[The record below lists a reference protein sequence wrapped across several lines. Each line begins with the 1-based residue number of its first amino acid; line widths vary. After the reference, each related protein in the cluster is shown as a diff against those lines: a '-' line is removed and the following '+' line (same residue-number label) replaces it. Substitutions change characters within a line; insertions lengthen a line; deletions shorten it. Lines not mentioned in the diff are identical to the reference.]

1 MLLGQLVLLS
11 ERSLSQVIEESW
23 VVVAELGNAVSETFT
38 LLDRHESEV
47 VALSALVVAGIMH
60 VLVKASQHG
69 KSLPSNIMHVQ
80 WIVLQFLNIYRHYQ
94 INLLVASP
102 MSSPLGQNSQTL
114 LHFILGKPF

>member
-11 ERSLSQVIEESW
+11 ERGLSQVLEESW

-47 VALSALVVAGIMH
+47 VALSALVVAGVMH

-80 WIVLQFLNIYRHYQ
+80 WIVLKFLNIYHHYVNKLTCC
-94 INLLVASP
+94 ISKVFSFGTKLSNTAAFSY
-102 MSSPLGQNSQTL
+102 
-114 LHFILGKPF
+114 